1 MDYTFENLKRDLSIG
16 HEIEFIYLDR
26 RFSITNTP
34 AGWSLAEYYKDEI
47 GIYSSHQNLLQYGKV
62 DKKTLHEIWS
72 LVTVKSI
79 F

>member
-1 MDYTFENLKRDLSIG
+1 MDYTFENLTRDLSIG
-16 HEIEFIYLDR
+16 HEIEFIYSDR

-34 AGWSLAEYYKDEI
+34 AGWSLAEYYKNEI
-47 GIYSSHQNLLQYGKV
+47 ELFSSHQDLLQYGKI
-62 DKKTLHEIWS
+62 DGRTLHEIWS